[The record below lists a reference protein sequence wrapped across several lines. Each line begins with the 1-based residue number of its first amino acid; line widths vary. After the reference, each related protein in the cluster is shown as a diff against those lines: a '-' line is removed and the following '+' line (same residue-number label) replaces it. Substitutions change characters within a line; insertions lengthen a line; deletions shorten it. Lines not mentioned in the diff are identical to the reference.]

1 VDEAVGV
8 DHLDRARERHQRVV
22 RAPHR
27 FARGQDEE
35 GADALAARE
44 QAVADGAMD
53 GGRPVRL
60 GRQGGVERGL
70 DPPPPRLQPLAAT
83 TVSGWLLRGE
93 VSAQRFTRC
102 RR

>member
-1 VDEAVGV
+1 V
-8 DHLDRARERHQRVV
+8 DHLDGAGQRHQRVFG
-22 RAPHR
+22 AAHR

-44 QAVADGAMD
+44 EAVADGAMD

-60 GRQGGVERGL
+60 RGQRGVERGL
-70 DPPPPRLQPLAAT
+70 DPPPPRIKPLAAT
-83 TVSGWLLRGE
+83 TVGGWLLRGE
-93 VSAQRFTRC
+93 VSAQRLTRC